1 MWLSAAR
8 TSRASSARRPAVD
21 FFLRRRPLK
30 IDLKT
35 LGAAALKIAVPIAT
49 VVVAQKI
56 TTGKIDLKG
65 ALRDAARKAIN
76 DRLAA

>member
-1 MWLSAAR
+1 M
-8 TSRASSARRPAVD
+8 
-21 FFLRRRPLK
+21 K